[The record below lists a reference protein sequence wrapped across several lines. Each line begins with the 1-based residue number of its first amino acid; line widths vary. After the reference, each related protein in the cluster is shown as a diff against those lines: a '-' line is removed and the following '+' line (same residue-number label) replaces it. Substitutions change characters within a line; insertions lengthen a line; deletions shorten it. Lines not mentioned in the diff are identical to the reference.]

1 MKPTIESLPEE
12 ILEKIF
18 SNLCPYK
25 EYDEVAL
32 VCKQWRRVIT
42 GVANQFQK
50 RFEEAFEKKGLI
62 WTEAC
67 LNLSQHPSN
76 SCLMSP
82 RLLHSM
88 CYNDETRSV
97 FVFGGRSVG
106 SQSAGFNDL
115 WRLNMH
121 TKQWERP
128 IIYGDF
134 PRPKFGCSL
143 ESHKNHLILYGG
155 RSMPRSAPFVLYQPD
170 YCSDELHIFDTCM
183 SKWKLKQTVQDAPP
197 ALYLHGSCIVTNQSE
212 DGDECMLV
220 FGGIK
225 ERGGGDS
232 SEIWCLDLPTFNWWK
247 PTIIGALPEA
257 RHMHTQA
264 AFKSDFTFSSAVLIV
279 GGCTTENR
287 ILTDAWI
294 LIRSGFREWTS
305 TSLSILPGPKSFL
318 PQISVFKRSGVKV
331 GQNLIFFGASP
342 PNKIITERKTI
353 RRYYPYEDE
362 GIQTVLN
369 GEYNN
374 IMNRHRNP
382 LCTYILDLSRT
393 ISDNILTWRTCLSD
407 NEEIVDINMLG
418 PDKPNYH
425 LAVVARGEIVVH
437 GDFPLENS
445 QVIERTFRQSHN
457 ILNGMGGNKWTPLYF
472 LSANVT

>member
-12 ILEKIF
+12 ILEKVF
-18 SNLCPYK
+18 LNLSPYQ
-25 EYDEVAL
+25 EYDNVAL
-32 VCKQWRRVIT
+32 VCKQWRRVIA
-42 GVANQFQK
+42 GVASQLQK
-50 RFEEAFEKKGLI
+50 RFEEAFNIRKLA
-62 WTEAC
+62 WTEVC
-67 LNLSQHPSN
+67 LNVSRHPAN
-76 SCLMSP
+76 SSFMSP

-97 FVFGGRSVG
+97 YVFGGRSVG

-121 TKQWERP
+121 TKRWERP

-143 ESHKNHLILYGG
+143 ESYKNVLVLYGG
-155 RSMPRSAPFVLYQPD
+155 RSMPRSAPFVLYHPD
-170 YCSDELHIFDTCM
+170 YCSDELHIFDTHT
-183 SKWKLKQTVQDAPP
+183 SKWKLKQSIQDAPP
-197 ALYLHGSCIVTNQSE
+197 ALYLHGSCIVANQSE
-212 DGDECMLV
+212 DGDECMLI

-232 SEIWCLDLPTFNWWK
+232 SEIWCLDLPTYNWWK
-247 PTIIGALPEA
+247 PTIIGPPPEA

-264 AFKSDFTFSSAVLIV
+264 AFRSEYTFSSAVLIV
-279 GGCTTENR
+279 GGSTTENR

-294 LIRSGFREWTS
+294 LTRSGFREWTS
-305 TSLSILPGPKSFL
+305 TSLAIRPGPRDFL

-331 GQNLIFFGASP
+331 GQNLIFFGSTPSNKASC
-342 PNKIITERKTI
+342 KRKSI
-353 RRYYPYEDE
+353 RRFYPYEDQE
-362 GIQTVLN
+362 IQSVLN
-369 GEYNN
+369 GECNN
-374 IMNRHRNP
+374 ILERHRNP
-382 LCTYILDLSRT
+382 LCVYILNLSRT
-393 ISDNILTWRTCLSD
+393 ISDNILTWKTSLSEND
-407 NEEIVDINMLG
+407 NNVDCNMLG

-437 GDFPLENS
+437 GDFPLENP

-457 ILNGMGGNKWTPLYF
+457 FLNGMGSNKWTPLYF
-472 LSANVT
+472 LSANIT